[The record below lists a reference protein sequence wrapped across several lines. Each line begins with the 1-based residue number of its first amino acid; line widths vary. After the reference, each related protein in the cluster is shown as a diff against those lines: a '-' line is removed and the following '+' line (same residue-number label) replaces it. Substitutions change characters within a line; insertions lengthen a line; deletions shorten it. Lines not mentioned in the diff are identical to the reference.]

1 MVPGHAAGKDDSSP
15 RLWIRDQ
22 HRHASAGD
30 HNNNCHNNGNNDN
43 MIDTLLQVIL
53 SQVSPSHL
61 ASLPALRDVLELC
74 LKRKPALR
82 PTASKLIEIDKQM

>member
-1 MVPGHAAGKDDSSP
+1 MTRAP
-15 RLWIRDQ
+15 
-22 HRHASAGD
+22 ASGSEISID
-30 HNNNCHNNGNNDN
+30 TPLQVIINIDCNNNGNNDN

>member
-1 MVPGHAAGKDDSSP
+1 
-15 RLWIRDQ
+15 
-22 HRHASAGD
+22 
-30 HNNNCHNNGNNDN
+30 